1 MFESVS
7 QAVGSLWWRLL
18 RNGSP
23 DDTSDEPDDVL
34 ITAQEHERVVLH
46 VLDLATRLGDAMLAV
61 GASAHEVTVA
71 STRAARA
78 YGLTDVHV
86 VVTYNSLSVSFQQG
100 EDEWPATVMRVVKWD
115 APDHSKLQALQELLY
130 RIEGGLDLNLARA
143 RLRRIRRTRFPYR
156 SGAVVA
162 ASALLA
168 MGVSVMFGASAVV
181 MAVTFVAA
189 LMAAIVQAA
198 LARTGLPLFFNQVAG
213 GFVVTLVAV
222 GVTAAGDLGIE
233 MLTDVRPSIIVA
245 SGIMMMLAG
254 MSAVG
259 ATQDAI
265 DGFAVTASGRILDVM
280 MRTLGVVIGILLG
293 LQLGIVMG
301 TVVPLLP
308 TALPFGSVPQ
318 QLVGAAVVSSAAA
331 LTNGGRLKTIL
342 VSGILGAVTMVGF
355 AVATAFGLDMATAS
369 GVGAL
374 TSSFFGGVAAQ
385 RLRIPAIAVT
395 TAAIIPLVPGV
406 AIFRGLLG
414 IVQAEGAF
422 DGLVIGGNALVIAA
436 ITAVA
441 LAAGV
446 SFGLYMATPVR
457 STLRRVSRARV
468 GLHR

>member
-7 QAVGSLWWRLL
+7 RAVGSLWWRLL
-18 RNGSP
+18 RNGPP
-23 DDTSDEPDDVL
+23 DDPADEPVDVL

-46 VLDLATRLGDAMLAV
+46 VLDLATRLGDAMLSA

-78 YGLTDVHV
+78 YGLTDAHV

-156 SGAVVA
+156 PAAVVV

-168 MGVSVMFGASAVV
+168 MGVSVMFGASAAI
-181 MAVTFVAA
+181 MAATFAAA
-189 LMAAIVQAA
+189 LMAAVVQAT

-213 GFVVTLVAV
+213 GFVVTLVTV
-222 GVTAAGDLGIE
+222 GITAAGDAGLE
-233 MLTDVRPSIIVA
+233 VFTDVRPSIIVA

-265 DGFAVTASGRILDVM
+265 DGFAVTASGRILDLM
-280 MRTLGVVIGILLG
+280 MRTLGVVIGILVG
-293 LQLGIVMG
+293 LQVGVVMG

-318 QLVGAAVVSSAAA
+318 QLVGAAVVSAAAA
-331 LTNGGRLKTIL
+331 LTNGGRLKTIF
-342 VSGILGAVTMVGF
+342 VSGILGGVTMIGF
-355 AVATAFGLDMATAS
+355 AVATALGLDMATAS

-374 TSSFFGGVAAQ
+374 ASSFAGGVAAK
-385 RLRIPAIAVT
+385 RLHIPAIAVT

-422 DGLVIGGNALVIAA
+422 DGLVIGGNALVLAA

-457 STLRRVSRARV
+457 DTLRRVTRSRV
-468 GLHR
+468 GLHH

>member
-233 MLTDVRPSIIVA
+233 MFTDVRPSIIVA

>member
-1 MFESVS
+1 
-7 QAVGSLWWRLL
+7 
-18 RNGSP
+18 
-23 DDTSDEPDDVL
+23 
-34 ITAQEHERVVLH
+34 
-46 VLDLATRLGDAMLAV
+46 
-61 GASAHEVTVA
+61 
-71 STRAARA
+71 
-78 YGLTDVHV
+78 
-86 VVTYNSLSVSFQQG
+86 
-100 EDEWPATVMRVVKWD
+100 
-115 APDHSKLQALQELLY
+115 
-130 RIEGGLDLNLARA
+130 
-143 RLRRIRRTRFPYR
+143 
-156 SGAVVA
+156 
-162 ASALLA
+162 
-168 MGVSVMFGASAVV
+168 
-181 MAVTFVAA
+181 
-189 LMAAIVQAA
+189 
-198 LARTGLPLFFNQVAG
+198 
-213 GFVVTLVAV
+213 
-222 GVTAAGDLGIE
+222 
-233 MLTDVRPSIIVA
+233 
-245 SGIMMMLAG
+245 MMLAG

-265 DGFAVTASGRILDVM
+265 DGFAVTASGLILDVM

-293 LQLGIVMG
+293 LQLGVVMG

-331 LTNGGRLKTIL
+331 LTNGGRLKTII

-374 TSSFFGGVAAQ
+374 ASSFIGGVAAQ
-385 RLRIPAIAVT
+385 RLHIPAIAVT

>member
-318 QLVGAAVVSSAAA
+318 QLVGAAVVSAAAA

>member
-7 QAVGSLWWRLL
+7 RAVGSLWWRIL

-130 RIEGGLDLNLARA
+130 RIEGGLDLGLARA

-189 LMAAIVQAA
+189 LMAAIAQAA

-233 MLTDVRPSIIVA
+233 MFTDVRPSIIVA

-293 LQLGIVMG
+293 LQLGVVMG

-355 AVATAFGLDMATAS
+355 AIATAFGLDMATAS

-385 RLRIPAIAVT
+385 RLHIPAIAVT